1 MHPQN
6 PCSSYT
12 RLAIMSNSKTHGQ
25 RPCTK
30 PDSST
35 CAKSVQSCLTLCD
48 PVDCSWPGTSVR
60 GIPQARIL
68 VVVVQSLQS
77 CLTLCDDNGLQH
89 ARLPCP
95 SPPRRACSN
104 SLQVGSLPLAPPGKP
119 DGSLTRVL
127 LPSSLALVGTRE
139 SLTPERGL

>member
-12 RLAIMSNSKTHGQ
+12 RLAITSNSKRHGQ
-25 RPCTK
+25 RPCAK
-30 PDSST
+30 PDRSM
-35 CAKSVQSCLTLCD
+35 CAKLVQSCLTPCD

-68 VVVVQSLQS
+68 VMVVESLQS
-77 CLTLCDDNGLQH
+77 YLTLCNNNGLQQ

-95 SPPRRACSN
+95 SPPPRAFSN
-104 SLQVGSLPLAPPGKP
+104 SLQVDALPLAPPGKP

-127 LPSSLALVGTRE
+127 LP
-139 SLTPERGL
+139 